1 MAAVVATDKSLDR
14 RESDSASRV
23 SDVEVRLRV
32 SVTWSKRVIEGGGIS
47 VWDRALAGLLSLSR
61 LKTYS
66 HIFTI
71 HSCQP
76 LLPTSLS
83 LSQLASREKND
94 RNG

>member
-47 VWDRALAGLLSLSR
+47 VWGRDLAGLLSLSR
-61 LKTYS
+61 LKKLHTFLQ
-66 HIFTI
+66 FT
-71 HSCQP
+71 HASLSYQP
-76 LLPTSLS
+76 LFLNLLPG
-83 LSQLASREKND
+83 EKND